1 MAWDTELTRI
11 LRYMVNDIDPT
22 NQIYDDGRLS
32 ELLLVAAQLVNQE
45 VSFDT
50 TYTIDVEQLCLAPD
64 PTVANARDDSFI
76 NLVCLKAA
84 CVLDMAETRTAT
96 SQALGIRDG
105 SSSIDLKGS
114 AEARL
119 KFLDKGWC
127 KAYTEAREE
136 YTTSGRI
143 IAGALISGPTKL
155 FSRGTYGGM
164 YPNPGRY

>member
-1 MAWDTELTRI
+1 MFQTECGRI
-11 LRYMVNDIDPT
+11 LRYMINDIDPN
-22 NQIYDDGRLS
+22 NQTYSDDRLT

-45 VSFDT
+45 VSFNT
-50 TYTIDVEQLCLAPD
+50 TYAIDIDQLSLAPD
-64 PTVANARDDSFI
+64 PTIANARDDNFI

-84 CVLDMAETRTAT
+84 CILDMAETRTAT